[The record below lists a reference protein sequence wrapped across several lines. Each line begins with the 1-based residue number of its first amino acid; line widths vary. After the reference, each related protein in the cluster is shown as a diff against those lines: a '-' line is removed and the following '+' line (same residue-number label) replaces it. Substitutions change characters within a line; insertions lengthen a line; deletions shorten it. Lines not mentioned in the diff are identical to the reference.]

1 MDMVS
6 ANGPPPA
13 DLISQLLAN
22 GYEFDFFQAVRLLEQ
37 AAKEHP
43 RLRTQELGEATSP
56 KLEPVRFRA
65 QASLSFAAGDI
76 SVVSN
81 GKSRRQ
87 QREEIEKSETPNFP
101 IEVTVP
107 FMGLTGPNGA
117 LPDHYTALVIERSH
131 QKTKDHSLREFF
143 DLFNHRA
150 ITLFYLAWRKHRIC
164 EEFLRMQSLGRDGED
179 RFTSALFSVTGFGT
193 PALKE
198 RHSCSDEFFLFYGG
212 FFANVRRSATGL
224 SQILQNFLKSAVQIE
239 QFQGRWLYLPEDVQ
253 SSFPDRNEPRG
264 RNLSLGVNAVCGSRA
279 WDRQSLFRVVLGP
292 LDRAT
297 FLRYLPGSEA
307 LRTIEEI
314 VRTYAGPHFD
324 FEIQLILKAADVPQC
339 QLSGSSSGRPLLGWT
354 TWLGK
359 SMIPVDSGDA
369 VFRFSGLSNSEN

>member
-1 MDMVS
+1 MDMVG

-13 DLISQLLAN
+13 DLISQLLAH

-37 AAKEHP
+37 AAKELP
-43 RLRTQELGEATSP
+43 RLGIQELGDATSP
-56 KLEPVRFRA
+56 RLEPVRFRA
-65 QASLSFAAGDI
+65 QASLSFASGDV
-76 SVVSN
+76 SAVSN
-81 GKSRRQ
+81 SKARRRHRTDSQ
-87 QREEIEKSETPNFP
+87 THDPEFP

-164 EEFLRMQSLGRDGED
+164 EEYERMQGPGRDGED
-179 RFTSALFSVTGFGT
+179 RFTSALLSITGFGI
-193 PALKE
+193 PAVRG
-198 RHSCSDEFFLFYGG
+198 RHSFSDEFFLFYGG
-212 FFANVRRSATGL
+212 FFSNVRRTATGL
-224 SQILQNFLKSAVQIE
+224 MQILRNFLRSSVRIE
-239 QFQGRWLYLPEDVQ
+239 EFQGRWLYLPEDVQ
-253 SSFPDRNEPRG
+253 SSFPDRNEPHG
-264 RNLSLGVNAVCGSRA
+264 RNLSLGVNAVAGSRA

-292 LDRAT
+292 LDRET

-307 LRTIEEI
+307 LHTIEQI
-314 VRTYAGPHFD
+314 VRTYAGIHLD
-324 FEIQLILKAADVPQC
+324 FEIQLVLKADDVPQC
-339 QLSGSSSGRPLLGWT
+339 QLSGNENCRPLLGWT